1 LPSDD
6 IHISADSLDSKIA
19 RVCAGKVVRKELVRK
34 LKFGSNVPVYVL
46 EYLLGKY
53 CATEDPIAVKAG
65 LSIVNATLAENFVRP
80 DEANKVQSLV
90 KEKGRYTLIDKV
102 KVRYLSEDDKCWA
115 EIVNFGHK
123 FVHVPDRFV
132 RQYDRLLVDGVW
144 CEIELRHEYDDQ
156 ASGKRSPF
164 WIDDLK
170 PIQVAT
176 FDIAEYADARRQFT
190 TDEWIDLLIRTIGL
204 EPAGMQKRLKLL
216 YLLRLL
222 PLCEQNYNLVELG
235 PRETGKSFVYQ
246 QLSPY
251 GILMTGPTTVA
262 NLFYNIATGRIGL
275 VGLWDAVA
283 FDEVADLQK
292 MPKEVVSTL
301 KTYCESG
308 TFARGKE
315 QLTGTASIEMF
326 GNTNQPVEVMVRSSN
341 LFAPMPEVIRNDTAF
356 LDRIHFY
363 IPGWEI
369 PKMQMAMFTDGY
381 GFVVD
386 YLAEAL
392 REMRRKNQTEILDH
406 EFSLGSQLK
415 SRDVKAVRKTV
426 AGLVKLVHP
435 HGEFGKDELR
445 ELLELA
451 MEGRRRVK
459 EQLKKMGSFE
469 FFQTS
474 FSYIDKE
481 TGDERYVGLPEEGGR
496 NAISIDPLEP
506 GSVYAASVEEQ
517 GKVGLY
523 RLEVGYS
530 GGTGKLK
537 LAGGIDGTMKESVQ
551 RAFGYLH
558 ANKARLGIGQDFD
571 TTDFHVEAID
581 LLQNHVACECGLAF
595 IVAIISSI
603 KRLPVQAALVILGDI
618 SIQGNIKGVR
628 TLVEPCQLAM
638 ENGARRALIP
648 IENRRQFLEVA
659 GDVAER
665 LDPIFYGDASI
676 AANKA
681 LGIT

>member
-1 LPSDD
+1 LPSEAQD
-6 IHISADSLDSKIA
+6 ALDRKVSQ
-19 RVCAGKVVRKELVRK
+19 VFAGKVVRKELVRK
-34 LKFGSNVPVYVL
+34 LKFGSTVPVYVL

-53 CATEDPIAVKAG
+53 CATDDALAVEAG
-65 LSIVNATLAENFVRP
+65 LKIVNSTLAENFVRP
-80 DEANKVQSLV
+80 DEANRVQSLV

-102 KVRYLSEDDKCWA
+102 KVRYLSEDDKYWA

-123 FVHVPDRFV
+123 FVHVPDRYV
-132 RQYDRLLVDGVW
+132 RQFDRLLVDGVW
-144 CEIELRHEYDDQ
+144 CEVELRHEYDDQ

-164 WIDDLK
+164 WIEELS
-170 PIQVAT
+170 PIQVAA
-176 FDIAEYADARRQFT
+176 FDLSEYIAGRAQLT
-190 TDEWIDLLIRTIGL
+190 TDEWIDLLIRSIGL
-204 EPAGMQKRLKLL
+204 EPSGMEKRLKLL
-216 YLLRLL
+216 YLLRLI
-222 PLCEQNYNLVELG
+222 PLIEPNYNLVELG
-235 PRETGKSFVYQ
+235 PRETGKSFGYQ

-251 GILMTGPTTVA
+251 GILLTGPTTVA
-262 NLFYNIATGRIGL
+262 NLFYNIATSRIGL

-283 FDEVADLQK
+283 FDEVADLQN
-292 MPKEVVSTL
+292 MPKEVITTL

-315 QLTGTASIEMF
+315 QLSGSASIAMF
-326 GNTNQPVEVMVRSSN
+326 GNTNQPVDVMVRSSH
-341 LFAPMPEVIRNDTAF
+341 LFAPMPDVIREDTAF

-369 PKMQMAMFTDGY
+369 PKMQVAMFTNSY
-381 GFVVD
+381 GFIVD

-392 REMRRKNQTEILDH
+392 RELRRHNYTELIDH
-406 EFSLGSQLK
+406 HFALGSQLK

-426 AGLVKLVHP
+426 AGLAKLIHP
-435 HGEFGKDELR
+435 GVEISRDDLR

-481 TGDERYVGLPEEGGR
+481 TGEEHYIGVPEEGGR
-496 NAISIDPLEP
+496 NMISSDPLEP
-506 GSVYAASVEEQ
+506 GSVYAASVDDH
-517 GKVGLY
+517 GKGGLY
-523 RLEVGYS
+523 RIETGCS
-530 GGTGKLK
+530 SGTGKLK
-537 LAGGIDGTMKESVQ
+537 MAGGIDGLMKDSVQ
-551 RAFGYLH
+551 RAFGYLQS
-558 ANKARLGIGQDFD
+558 NKVRLGVAHDFD

-581 LLQNHVACECGLAF
+581 LLQNRVPCECGVALV
-595 IVAIISSI
+595 VAILSAL
-603 KRLPVQAALVILGDI
+603 KRVPVQPALVILGDL
-618 SIQGNIKGVR
+618 SIQGNIKSVR

-638 ENGARRALIP
+638 ENGAKRALIP
-648 IENRRQFLEVA
+648 IENRRQFLEVS

-665 LDPIFYGDASI
+665 LDPIFYSDAPV

-681 LGIT
+681 LNIS